1 MYAVYSVL
9 IVAFFVLVSP
19 YLLYQAIRYRKYI
32 GSLPQRLGY
41 LPVSFNLDGDESIWI
56 HAVSVGEV
64 LTARALLP
72 ELRERYPRLRLFRLD
87 DDDDRAAG
95 RAEQPASTSTRCS
108 TSRSTSASSSTARCA
123 SCGRGSSS

>member
-9 IVAFFVLVSP
+9 IVAFFVVVSP

-32 GSLPQRLGY
+32 VSLPQRMGY

-72 ELRERYPRLRLFRLD
+72 QLRERYPRL
-87 DDDDRAAG
+87 
-95 RAEQPASTSTRCS
+95 
-108 TSRSTSASSSTARCA
+108 
-123 SCGRGSSS
+123 